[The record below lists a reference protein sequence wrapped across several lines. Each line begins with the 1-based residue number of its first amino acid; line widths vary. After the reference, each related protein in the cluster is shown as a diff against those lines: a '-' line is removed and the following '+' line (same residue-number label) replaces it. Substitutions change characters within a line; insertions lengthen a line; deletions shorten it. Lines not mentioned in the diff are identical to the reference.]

1 MDNQKHQNTF
11 KEVFSDIEVNRAI
24 RILGYLEKSLSL
36 EDELVL
42 YVAGSTY
49 RKKDDIDNIK
59 NQCSVEIIKNKSTRT
74 GVKKILPFPMPTSFV
89 IKILDP
95 TSLNKIFKLLDD
107 HLLIEFFI
115 FNKKTENNFLLEMK
129 DTNSYSKVRSVKED
143 SQYLIYGI
151 DLDNQEST
159 TGIMEL
165 ISYGVNTPKELT
177 SFL

>member
-1 MDNQKHQNTF
+1 M
-11 KEVFSDIEVNRAI
+11 
-24 RILGYLEKSLSL
+24 GEKGI
-36 EDELVL
+36 VCKQIN
-42 YVAGSTY
+42 GS
-49 RKKDDIDNIK
+49 
-59 NQCSVEIIKNKSTRT
+59 
-74 GVKKILPFPMPTSFV
+74 
-89 IKILDP
+89 
-95 TSLNKIFKLLDD
+95 KIFKLLDD